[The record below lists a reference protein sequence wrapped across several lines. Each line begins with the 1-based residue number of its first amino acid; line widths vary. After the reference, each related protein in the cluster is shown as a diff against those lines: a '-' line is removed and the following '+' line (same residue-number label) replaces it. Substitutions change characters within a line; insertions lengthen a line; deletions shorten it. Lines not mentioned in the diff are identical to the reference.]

1 MNMSSILKSMEI
13 IEISMMM
20 GFVLMDKLSM
30 SLKLIII
37 VS

>member
-1 MNMSSILKSMEI
+1 MNMSSILKSMEM